1 MLEKLKLAFSR
12 KEEESAD
19 LAELLMAQRELEGE
33 AEAAHIRLERVRMEV
48 NGELLAAI
56 AAGDEKR
63 RTAARKKLDA
73 AQADVAEIDHALAGL
88 ASRVEA
94 ARAAEAE
101 QAAVTAKAERARL
114 AAEREQ
120 AAVDMQRNLE
130 GLADAFRRFDAL
142 GRKVEGI
149 STRREIERLGLGDF
163 DLIAAIGAQLA
174 CRTAGR
180 LGDMN
185 TLRGFTVGEFQ
196 ARGLL
201 ADLPDLAHRQHAR
214 LGLIAPEIKEAA

>member
-1 MLEKLKLAFSR
+1 MLERLKLIFAR
-12 KEEESAD
+12 QEPETVAG
-19 LAELLMAQRELEGE
+19 LMAAREDLDV
-33 AEAAHIRLERVRMEV
+33 ARVAAVEELRRVQSEKNAALV
-48 NGELLAAI
+48 EAI
-56 AAGDEKR
+56 AAGDDK
-63 RTAARKKLDA
+63 ARASLRKSLAA
-73 AQADVAEIDHALAGL
+73 AQAEVDEIVGALAGL
-88 ASRVEA
+88 DARIA
-94 ARAAEAE
+94 TARAAEAE

-174 CRTAGR
+174 CRTSGR

-185 TLRGFTVGEFQ
+185 TLRGFSIGEYQ